1 MTSSR
6 PAAWREQ
13 FLSLA
18 GDLAARDPAVLAAT
32 AQSIDDPQAYLDRYE
47 ETAERLGHRPDAAD
61 DPQVPWLALVD
72 RLLAALRA
80 VEIDW
85 RTDRDDIVWSLEQL
99 VDYATLPQAVRDAI
113 TGLSCSD
120 SIACLVAIAA
130 LVAKTERRLVA
141 LDIDSDSYVVMLLD
155 NATYLRTTAVAESL
169 GFVLR
174 DIREHNPNA

>member
-18 GDLAARDPAVLAAT
+18 GDLAARDAAVLAAT
-32 AQSIDDPQAYLDRYE
+32 AQSIDDPQGYLDRYE
-47 ETAERLGHRPDAAD
+47 ETAERLGDRPDAAD

-85 RTDRDDIVWSLEQL
+85 RTDRDDIVWSLEHL
-99 VDYATLPQAVRDAI
+99 ADYTALPQAVRDAI
-113 TGLSCSD
+113 TRLTCSD
-120 SIACLVAIAA
+120 SIECLVAMAA
-130 LVAKTERRLVA
+130 LVATTDRRLVA
-141 LDIDSDSYVVMLLD
+141 LDIDSDSYVLMVLD
-155 NATYLRTTAVAESL
+155 NAPYLRATTAADTL
-169 GFVLR
+169 GR
-174 DIREHNPNA
+174 AARHSRARS

>member
-18 GDLAARDPAVLAAT
+18 ADLAVRDAAT
-32 AQSIDDPQAYLDRYE
+32 LTAAAQAIDDPQSYLDRYD
-47 ETAERLGHRPDAAD
+47 ETAERLGDRPDAAA

-85 RTDRDDIVWSLEQL
+85 RTDRDDIAWSLQQL
-99 VDYATLPQAVRDAI
+99 VDYAALPQSVRDAI
-113 TGLSCSD
+113 ARLSCGD
-120 SIACLVAIAA
+120 SIECLVAIAA
-130 LVAKTERRLVA
+130 LVAETDRRLVV

-155 NATYLRTTAVAESL
+155 NATYLRTTMVAESL

-174 DIREHNPNA
+174 DIRDHDPNA

>member
-18 GDLAARDPAVLAAT
+18 GDLAARDAAVLAAT

-47 ETAERLGHRPDAAD
+47 ETAERLGDRPDAAD

-85 RTDRDDIVWSLEQL
+85 RTDRDDIVWSLEHL
-99 VDYATLPQAVRDAI
+99 ADYTALPQAVRDAI
-113 TGLSCSD
+113 ARLTCSD
-120 SIACLVAIAA
+120 SIECLVAMAA
-130 LVAKTERRLVA
+130 LVATTDRRLVA
-141 LDIDSDSYVVMLLD
+141 LDIDSDSYVLMVLD
-155 NATYLRTTAVAESL
+155 NATYLRATTAADTL

-174 DIREHNPNA
+174 DIREHDPNA